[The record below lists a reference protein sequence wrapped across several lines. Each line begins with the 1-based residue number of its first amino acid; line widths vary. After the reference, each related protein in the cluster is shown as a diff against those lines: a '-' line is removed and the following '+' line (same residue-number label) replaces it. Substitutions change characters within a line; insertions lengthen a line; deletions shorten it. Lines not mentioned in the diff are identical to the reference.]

1 MTFDLASIVFTLTAA
16 EDTDL
21 PRFPGRIL
29 HGAFLKWLQRDHSE
43 LVALLHDENYK
54 RPYTISDLR
63 GNFKTSGDW
72 IKFRKGETLWYR
84 ITGME
89 AFFIQCVM
97 ASIRQ
102 QKSGP
107 QPDDPKLVPG
117 PAYFSPEEHSHARLS
132 SFAQLAEEVRH
143 EESEGR
149 RLDCMATL
157 RFETPT
163 CFIENKQA
171 LPLPVPRYVFG
182 YLANQWQLASPFPL
196 PVEDLQ
202 HFVESIHLAHAR
214 VETQVVDLQKYK
226 RTGFAGEAR
235 FALHPALPENY
246 RQALQLLAK
255 FAFFCGVGSHT
266 TMGMGQAKQ
275 VARGKGQKE
284 SGLRPEGEKERG

>member
-1 MTFDLASIVFTLTAA
+1 MTDLASIVFTLTAA

-21 PRFPGRIL
+21 PRFPGRVL
-29 HGAFLKWLQRDHSE
+29 HGALLRWLQRDHPE
-43 LVALLHDENYK
+43 FVALLHDENHK

-63 GNFKTSGDW
+63 GNFKISGDW
-72 IKFRKGETLWYR
+72 IKFRQGEILWYR
-84 ITGME
+84 LTGME

-97 ASIRQ
+97 ASLRQ

-117 PAYFSPEEHSHARLS
+117 PVYFSPAEHSHARLS
-132 SFAQLAEEVRH
+132 SFVQLAEEVRQQ
-143 EESEGR
+143 EAEGR
-149 RLDCMATL
+149 RLDGMATL

-202 HFVESIHLAHAR
+202 HFVESIHLAAAR
-214 VETQVVDLQKYK
+214 VETQVVDLQKYR
-226 RTGFAGEAR
+226 RTGFVGECR

-255 FAFFCGVGSHT
+255 FAFFSGVGSHT
-266 TMGMGQAKQ
+266 TMGMGQ
-275 VARGKGQKE
+275 VSQK
-284 SGLRPEGEKERG
+284 R